1 MPPKTSTMTQAQQE
15 QFRASLVVNL
25 AKHWDGPL
33 SALGV
38 PPATA
43 SKKTCSGHGGASTC
57 PVCRFGFCQ
66 SCGGGSAGTAPVFW
80 NGRCNNCRGAVVA
93 VDAETAES
101 NGRVRELAQK
111 QIGERIVAS
120 PESGRVKR
128 KAERVCVSGVEPVA
142 KAPPAMKA
150 EAATKVAPVKHTKAS
165 AAPPPPKKRN
175 APAPLSQ
182 LCASVDLSGAGA
194 AGVRIV
200 SQDTRLVNH
209 ADGSATLTFTAKIA
223 RN

>member
-1 MPPKTSTMTQAQQE
+1 M
-15 QFRASLVVNL
+15 
-25 AKHWDGPL
+25 
-33 SALGV
+33 
-38 PPATA
+38 
-43 SKKTCSGHGGASTC
+43 
-57 PVCRFGFCQ
+57 
-66 SCGGGSAGTAPVFW
+66 
-80 NGRCNNCRGAVVA
+80 

-142 KAPPAMKA
+142 KAPVMKA
-150 EAATKVAPVKHTKAS
+150 EAAAKVAPVKHTKAS

>member
-1 MPPKTSTMTQAQQE
+1 MPAGVKKTITEQERAALIVSAVNSFELPVST
-15 QFRASLVVNL
+15 V
-25 AKHWDGPL
+25 
-33 SALGV
+33 GV

-43 SKKTCSGHGGASTC
+43 NPKTCKGHGVRDFC
-57 PVCRFGFCQ
+57 FVCRFGVCQ
-66 SCGGGSAGTAPVFW
+66 WCARAYSASVQVFW
-80 NGRCNNCRGAVVA
+80 NGRCGRCMHAVA
-93 VDAETAES
+93 DAETAES

-128 KAERVCVSGVEPVA
+128 KAERVYVSGVEPVA

-150 EAATKVAPVKHTKAS
+150 EAAAKVAPGKHNTKAS